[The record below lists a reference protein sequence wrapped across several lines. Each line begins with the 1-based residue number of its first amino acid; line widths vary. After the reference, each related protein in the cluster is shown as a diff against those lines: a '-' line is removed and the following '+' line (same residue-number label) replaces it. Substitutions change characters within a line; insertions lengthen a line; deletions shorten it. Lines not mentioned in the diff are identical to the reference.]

1 MSIISSNLKQQ
12 NIKSQTSQLNFDQVA
27 QQLSELYCDH
37 HRWLVKILSRKLS
50 CPHSAADIAQDTFV
64 KLLGKSESIQIQE
77 PRAYLTTIA
86 HGLMVNHYKRR
97 AIEQAYLEALSHLPE
112 YTTPSPE
119 TLSIAIE
126 SLVNIDNML
135 DGLPQKVRLA
145 FLLCQLEG
153 LSHTEIAEKLSVS
166 VSSVR
171 KYITQALLHCVS
183 MR

>member
-1 MSIISSNLKQQ
+1 MLEQINQSTSPTLGLD
-12 NIKSQTSQLNFDQVA
+12 NIALN
-27 QQLSELYCDH
+27 LSELYANH
-37 HRWLVKILSRKLS
+37 HRWLVKLLRRKLS

-64 KLLGKSESIQIQE
+64 KLLGKSEPIQIQE

-86 HGLMVNHYKRR
+86 NGLMVNYYKRC

-112 YTTPSPE
+112 NATPSPE

-126 SLVNIDNML
+126 TLVNIDNML

-145 FLLCQLEG
+145 FLLSQLEG

-171 KYITQALLHCVS
+171 KYITQAFLHCVS